1 MALQKW
7 LESVAPG
14 ERTFVRPSRR
24 GSDRADLVLPG
35 RKRES
40 WMLNVLLDTSGS
52 MTGEIPRALGAIA
65 EFCDALSVDSIRLV
79 QCDAEIK
86 ADTILSPDE
95 LAAYQIS
102 GFGGSDL
109 SPAMLALAEDPRVTA
124 AVVVT
129 DGDIG
134 YPAEE
139 MPYAVLWV
147 LPTTGTFSPG
157 YGVVVT
163 MDGGPQ

>member
-1 MALQKW
+1 
-7 LESVAPG
+7 
-14 ERTFVRPSRR
+14 
-24 GSDRADLVLPG
+24 
-35 RKRES
+35 
-40 WMLNVLLDTSGS
+40 MLNVLLDTSGS

-65 EFCDALSVDSIRLV
+65 EFCDALAVDSIRLV
-79 QCDAEIK
+79 QCDAEVK

-109 SPAMLALAEDPRVTA
+109 SPAMLVLADDPRVTA
-124 AVVVT
+124 AVIVT

-134 YPAEE
+134 YPSEE
-139 MPYAVLWV
+139 MPYSVLWV
-147 LPTTGTFSPG
+147 LPTAASFSPR

-163 MDGGPQ
+163 MDGGPR

>member
-1 MALQKW
+1 
-7 LESVAPG
+7 
-14 ERTFVRPSRR
+14 
-24 GSDRADLVLPG
+24 
-35 RKRES
+35 
-40 WMLNVLLDTSGS
+40 
-52 MTGEIPRALGAIA
+52 
-65 EFCDALSVDSIRLV
+65 
-79 QCDAEIK
+79 
-86 ADTILSPDE
+86 
-95 LAAYQIS
+95 
-102 GFGGSDL
+102 
-109 SPAMLALAEDPRVTA
+109 MLALAEDPRVTA